1 MADLTNSKPK
11 DTYQRLVQIE
21 TDSNTYPFSRFQNG
35 LGEPINSASFFE
47 LIVRDNIYVQSGS
60 VYAQSFITTYT
71 SSSVLFQSGSTQFG
85 NGLEDKHAFTG
96 SVDISSSLGITGSL
110 GHIGDHTQTGDTTLT
125 GNTVRIG
132 DTTLT
137 GDLTHSGSIDLNS
150 VGNVRLT
157 GDVVQIGNTV
167 QTGNYTQTGDSTIT
181 GDLTHS
187 GSINLNSIGDVRLTG
202 NITQIGNVNQT
213 GDSNISG
220 DLVVGGTVTAQEFKT
235 ELVTS
240 ATIFESGSTIFGN
253 SLDDTHTITGSV
265 AITGSL
271 NVDNR
276 ATAISVDSQFFM
288 SPKSVGDMV
297 IPSNYNM
304 RIFHDTEITGEL
316 YVGANSDVY
325 VVKYATTD

>member
-110 GHIGDHTQTGDTTLT
+110 DHIGDHTQIGDTTLT
-125 GNTVRIG
+125 GDTTRIG
-132 DTTLT
+132 DTTLSGDLTHTGTILFNSTGDINLTGNILQIGNTTQTGGTSIT

-150 VGNVRLT
+150 VGN
-157 GDVVQIGNTV
+157 
-167 QTGNYTQTGDSTIT
+167 
-181 GDLTHS
+181 
-187 GSINLNSIGDVRLTG
+187 VRLTG

>member
-21 TDSNTYPFSRFQNG
+21 TDTNTYPFSRFQNG

-85 NGLEDKHAFTG
+85 NGSEDRHAFTG
-96 SVDISSSLGITGSL
+96 SVDISSSLAITGSL
-110 GHIGDHTQTGDTTLT
+110 KHIGNHTQTGDTTLT
-125 GNTVRIG
+125 GNTVRVG
-132 DTTLT
+132 DTTLTGDLTHTGTILFNSTGDINLTGNIVQIGNTTQTGDTSIT

-150 VGNVRLT
+150 V
-157 GDVVQIGNTV
+157 
-167 QTGNYTQTGDSTIT
+167 
-181 GDLTHS
+181 
-187 GSINLNSIGDVRLTG
+187 GDVRLTG

>member
-1 MADLTNSKPK
+1 MHL
-11 DTYQRLVQIE
+11 QVQ
-21 TDSNTYPFSRFQNG
+21 
-35 LGEPINSASFFE
+35 
-47 LIVRDNIYVQSGS
+47 LIYLAVW
-60 VYAQSFITTYT
+60 
-71 SSSVLFQSGSTQFG
+71 
-85 NGLEDKHAFTG
+85 
-96 SVDISSSLGITGSL
+96 ITGSL
-110 GHIGDHTQTGDTTLT
+110 GHIGDHTQIGDTTLT
-125 GNTVRIG
+125 GDTTRIG
-132 DTTLT
+132 DTTLSGDLTHTGTILFNSTGDINLTGNILQIGNTTQTGGTSIT

-150 VGNVRLT
+150 VGN
-157 GDVVQIGNTV
+157 
-167 QTGNYTQTGDSTIT
+167 
-181 GDLTHS
+181 
-187 GSINLNSIGDVRLTG
+187 VRLTG